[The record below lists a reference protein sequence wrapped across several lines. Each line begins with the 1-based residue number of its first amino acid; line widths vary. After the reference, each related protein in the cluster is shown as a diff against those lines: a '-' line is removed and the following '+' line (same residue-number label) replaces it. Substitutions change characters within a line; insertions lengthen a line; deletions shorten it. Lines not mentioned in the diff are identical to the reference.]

1 MQDYS
6 LKGPLGWSVASIV
19 IICAFTVYAGST
31 LVAPLLSG
39 GLRDS
44 KNTQTGDLL
53 KAYDEY
59 TQVDIERF
67 NGRSAFYSPIRIIP
81 PRPPAKEEPKEE
93 APTEPV
99 EIIPAGPPAPP
110 SNYTGPPL
118 IAIIGEEAWFRS
130 TGTSPVIRLR
140 EGEEK
145 DGLKLVKTMQPSSVK
160 VEHRRGEYD
169 VPLFTNEEPFFRE
182 EPPTV
187 SEDKFFEEVES

>member
-1 MQDYS
+1 MPDYS
-6 LKGPLGWSVASIV
+6 LKGPLGWSVASVLV
-19 IICAFTVYAGST
+19 ICIFAVYAGST

-39 GLRDS
+39 DLRDS
-44 KNTQTGDLL
+44 KDTQTGDLL

-59 TQVDIERF
+59 AQVDIERF
-67 NGRSAFYSPIRIIP
+67 NGRSAFYNPISIIP
-81 PRPPAKEEPKEE
+81 PRPIVNEEPEEE

-99 EIIPAGPPAPP
+99 EIIPTGPPAAP